1 MPLCVH
7 PLYISVPLN
16 IINVPQCPQ
25 CQMRKVNII
34 NWNGWYVGYESHTVL
49 GQSQWMEIF
58 MTHRPFALGS
68 LTLSLGLSYD
78 GTS

>member
-16 IINVPQCPQ
+16 IINVPQCLHYW
-25 CQMRKVNII
+25 MKKVDII
-34 NWNGWYVGYESHTVL
+34 NWNGWYVGYESHPVW
-49 GQSQWMEIF
+49 GQSQW

-68 LTLSLGLSYD
+68 LTLCLGLSYK